1 MDNVKAVSET
11 VNKTVDKTV
20 DKTVGKTVDKAGG
33 IKTLDM
39 VYIAISA
46 ALIAVCS
53 WISIPTTVP
62 FTLQTFAVFFVLLA
76 LGGRRGTIA
85 TVIYVLLGAVG
96 LPVFA
101 GFKGGIGALLGNT
114 GGYILGFILMGLIYM
129 LITKIM
135 GEKTAV
141 TIIALVIGLAV
152 CYAFGTAW
160 FMYVYMRDTGAV
172 GVMTVLSW
180 CVIPFLLPDLLKM
193 ALAFVISKR
202 VRPML

>member
-1 MDNVKAVSET
+1 MDNVKAVNET
-11 VNKTVDKTV
+11 VNKTV

-85 TVIYVLLGAVG
+85 AVVYVLLGAVG

-129 LITKIM
+129 LITRIM
-135 GEKTAV
+135 GEKTVV

>member
-1 MDNVKAVSET
+1 MDNVKAVNET
-11 VNKTVDKTV
+11 VNKTVD
-20 DKTVGKTVDKAGG
+20 KTVDKAGG

-85 TVIYVLLGAVG
+85 TAIYVLLGAVG

-135 GEKTAV
+135 GEKTVV
-141 TIIALVIGLAV
+141 TIFALVIGLAV

>member
-1 MDNVKAVSET
+1 MDNVKAVNET
-11 VNKTVDKTV
+11 VNKTV

-85 TVIYVLLGAVG
+85 AVVYVLLGAVG

-135 GEKTAV
+135 GEKTVV

>member
-1 MDNVKAVSET
+1 MDNVKAVNET
-11 VNKTVDKTV
+11 VNKTV

-85 TVIYVLLGAVG
+85 TAIYVLLGAVG

-135 GEKTAV
+135 GEKTVV
-141 TIIALVIGLAV
+141 TIFALVIGLAV

>member
-1 MDNVKAVSET
+1 MDNVKAVNET
-11 VNKTVDKTV
+11 VNKTV

-135 GEKTAV
+135 GEKTVV
-141 TIIALVIGLAV
+141 TIFALVIGLAV

-180 CVIPFLLPDLLKM
+180 CVIPFLIPDLLKM